1 MSIGRRLRGLRSK
14 ISQTFQANFLK
25 IGEEI
30 VTRKS
35 VLSTKTEKPRGF
47 VGGGQTP
54 KDTWRVIPISHGHGS
69 PITS

>member
-1 MSIGRRLRGLRSK
+1 M
-14 ISQTFQANFLK
+14 K